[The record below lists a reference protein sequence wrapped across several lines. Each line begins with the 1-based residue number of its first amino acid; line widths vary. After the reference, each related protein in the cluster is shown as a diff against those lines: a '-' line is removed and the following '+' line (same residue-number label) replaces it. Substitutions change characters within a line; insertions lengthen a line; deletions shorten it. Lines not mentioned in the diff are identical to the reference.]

1 MDAGYA
7 REFDYPHLLLEQSD
21 SVLSGMVAAV
31 GVHESEQLKKIA
43 HDTYMKHHSNSELL
57 WDSTSNDIFLIAN
70 KWSS

>member
-7 REFDYPHLLLEQSD
+7 REFDYPHLLLQQSD

-43 HDTYMKHHSNSELL
+43 HDTYMKHDLHMELM
-57 WDSTSNDIFLIAN
+57 
-70 KWSS
+70 

>member
-57 WDSTSNDIFLIAN
+57 
-70 KWSS
+70 